1 MNFMVTRKQQN
12 NSHDHKFM
20 VKRMSLKTFSFLTTI
35 GDENKEKILTTIK
48 FMVMRILKILL
59 TTIYY
64 VYGDENQEST
74 HVTLGR

>member
-59 TTIYY
+59 TTIYKY
-64 VYGDENQEST
+64 MVMST
-74 HVTLGR
+74 HTSRSDGR